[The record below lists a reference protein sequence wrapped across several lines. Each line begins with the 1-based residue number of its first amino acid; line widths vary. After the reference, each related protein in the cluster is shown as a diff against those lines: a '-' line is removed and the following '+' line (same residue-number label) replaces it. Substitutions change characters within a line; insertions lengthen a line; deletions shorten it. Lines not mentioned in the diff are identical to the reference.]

1 MLKWLISVDHRTTK
15 VKKSAAECLLN
26 WICYENCS
34 NVLTRESILQLHHS
48 LEFNLFFPQ
57 RNP

>member
-1 MLKWLISVDHRTTK
+1 MLKWLISMDHRTTK
-15 VKKSAAECLLN
+15 GKSAAECLLN

-34 NVLTRESILQLHHS
+34 NVLTWERILQLHHS
-48 LEFNLFFPQ
+48 PEFNLFFPQ